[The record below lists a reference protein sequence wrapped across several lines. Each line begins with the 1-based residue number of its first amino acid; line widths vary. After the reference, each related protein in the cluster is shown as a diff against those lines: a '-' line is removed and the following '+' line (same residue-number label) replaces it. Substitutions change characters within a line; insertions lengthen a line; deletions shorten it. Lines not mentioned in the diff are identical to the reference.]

1 MKHKTAGLLDDL
13 AAMAGCDYLSD
24 LRFPRFWGRARR
36 ALEAVRPADY
46 PLREWND
53 AVEYLTEEPR
63 SFDAPEQAAAYLLRA
78 LAQKEAFVG

>member
-24 LRFPRFWGRARR
+24 LRFPCFWGRARR

-46 PLREWND
+46 PLRE
-53 AVEYLTEEPR
+53 
-63 SFDAPEQAAAYLLRA
+63 
-78 LAQKEAFVG
+78 